1 MAMIFTFG
9 HTKGGVGK
17 STIALNFAIERIR
30 AGVDVLLIDGDPRQ
44 TSLSKAIAIRNES
57 GQAPAVPCIVLD
69 DARAL
74 RQQVALLRPKYQDI
88 LIDVGGK
95 DSQALRAALTVT
107 DLLILPVAP
116 ESVELW
122 AIDDLLDVIT
132 DAQALHTF
140 GVLALLNRAKVA
152 GRDNEEARALLAEY
166 PELTLLAPSLGQRS
180 VFGSA
185 FGRGQSVVEY
195 RPRNTKAIAELRD
208 VMNAI
213 LSNSAP
219 GAH

>member
-1 MAMIFTFG
+1 MIFTFG

-30 AGVDVLLIDGDPRQ
+30 AGVDVLLVDGDPRQ

-57 GQAPAVPCIVLD
+57 GLMPAVPCIVLD
-69 DARAL
+69 DARSL

-95 DSQALRAALTVT
+95 DSSALRAALTVT
-107 DLLILPVAP
+107 DVLILPVAP

-122 AIDDLLDVIT
+122 AIDDLLEVIT
-132 DAQALHTF
+132 EAQSLHHF
-140 GVLALLNRAKVA
+140 RVLALLNRAKPT
-152 GRDNEEARALLAEY
+152 GRDNDDARALLAEY
-166 PELTLLAPSLGQRS
+166 RELTLLGPSLGQRG

-195 RPRNTKAIAELRD
+195 RPANAKAIAEFRA
-208 VMNAI
+208 VMHAVFA
-213 LSNSAP
+213 SSAALP
-219 GAH
+219 

>member
-1 MAMIFTFG
+1 MIFTFG

-30 AGVDVLLIDGDPRQ
+30 AGVDVLLVDGDHRQ

-57 GQAPAVPCIVLD
+57 GLMPAVPCIVLD

-95 DSQALRAALTVT
+95 DSSALRAALTVT
-107 DLLILPVAP
+107 DVLILPVAP

-122 AIDDLLDVIT
+122 AIDDLLEVINE
-132 DAQALHTF
+132 AQSVHSF
-140 GVLALLNRAKVA
+140 RVLALLNRAKPT
-152 GRDNEEARALLAEY
+152 GRDNEETRALIAEY
-166 PELTLLAPSLGQRS
+166 DALTMLGPSLGQRS

-195 RPRNTKAIAELRD
+195 RPTNAKAIAEFRA
-208 VMNAI
+208 VMHAVFAFSAT
-213 LSNSAP
+213 LS
-219 GAH
+219 